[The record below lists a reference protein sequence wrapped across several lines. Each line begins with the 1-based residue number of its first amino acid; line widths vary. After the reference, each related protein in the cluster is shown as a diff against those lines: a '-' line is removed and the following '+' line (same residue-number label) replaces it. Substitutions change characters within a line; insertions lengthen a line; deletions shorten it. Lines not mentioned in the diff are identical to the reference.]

1 VFPPKTED
9 ASKCSPASLARDV
22 HDLVSLP
29 EVYVRIKQLVDDPK
43 TSLSDVA
50 EAIAVD
56 PGLTARLLR
65 LANSAFFGLR
75 VKVETVPR
83 AITLLGVRQV
93 HDFVL
98 ATWVMQSFA
107 GIPPALVDMRRF
119 WEGSVLCGAA
129 AKSLARR
136 CRVPESD
143 RLFVVG
149 LLAQVGRLVLYLR
162 LPDVEE
168 EILAAAER
176 EGRPVAA
183 VEREV
188 LGFDYAAVGAE
199 LLASWS
205 LPATLVEPIRHHTL
219 PAMGRTYPLETAV
232 VHTALRLV
240 DAPPDG
246 PEPTSF
252 VAALDGGAWRR
263 LGLPAAAVTE
273 VHAEAAS
280 FTRDAADLFLPP
292 SA

>member
-1 VFPPKTED
+1 VFPPKNEEVPKRT
-9 ASKCSPASLARDV
+9 AASLARDV

-43 TSLSDVA
+43 ASLGEVA
-50 EAIAVD
+50 DAIAVD

-75 VKVETVPR
+75 VKIETVPR

-119 WEGSVLCGAA
+119 WESSVLCGAA
-129 AKSLARR
+129 AKALARR

-162 LPDVEE
+162 LPDLEE
-168 EILAAAER
+168 AALGVAER
-176 EGRPVAA
+176 EGRPLAS

-205 LPATLVEPIRHHTL
+205 LPGTLVEPIRHHTL
-219 PAMGRTYPLETAV
+219 PAMGRTYPLETALIHAAV
-232 VHTALRLV
+232 RLA
-240 DAPPDG
+240 DAPDAGPD
-246 PEPTSF
+246 P
-252 VAALDGGAWRR
+252 AAFAAGLDAGAWRR
-263 LGLPAAAVTE
+263 LALPAEAVAE
-273 VHAEAAS
+273 IHAEALS
-280 FTRDAADLFLPP
+280 FARDAAELFIPT

>member
-1 VFPPKTED
+1 MFPPKTED
-9 ASKCSPASLARDV
+9 APKCSPASLARDV

-29 EVYVRIKQLVDDPK
+29 EVYVRIKQLVDDP
-43 TSLSDVA
+43 TASLSDVA

-75 VKVETVPR
+75 VKIETVPR

-107 GIPPALVDMRRF
+107 GIPPALVDMRQF
-119 WEGSVLCGAA
+119 WESSVLCGAA
-129 AKSLARR
+129 ARSLARR

-162 LPDVEE
+162 LPDLEE
-168 EILAAAER
+168 AILSVSER
-176 EGRPVAA
+176 ESRPIAS

-205 LPATLVEPIRHHTL
+205 LPATLVEPIRHHAL
-219 PAMGRTYPLETAV
+219 PAMARSYPLETAV
-232 VHTALRLV
+232 IHVAVRLAE
-240 DAPPDG
+240 APAEC
-246 PEPTSF
+246 PEAGSF
-252 VAALDGGAWRR
+252 AASLDGGAWRR
-263 LGLPAAAVTE
+263 IGLPPEALPE
-273 VHAEAAS
+273 VHAEAVA
-280 FTRDAADLFLPP
+280 FAREAAELFLP
-292 SA
+292 SAR

>member
-1 VFPPKTED
+1 MFPPKTEE
-9 ASKCSPASLARDV
+9 ATKRTAASLAREI

-29 EVYVRIKQLVDDPK
+29 EIYVRIKQLVDDPK
-43 TSLSDVA
+43 ASLIDVA
-50 EAIAVD
+50 DAISVD

-75 VKVETVPR
+75 VKIETVPR

-98 ATWVMQSFA
+98 ATWVMRSFA
-107 GIPPALVDMRRF
+107 GIPPALVDMRQF
-119 WEGSVLCGAA
+119 WESSVLCGAA
-129 AKSLARR
+129 ARSLARR
-136 CRVPESD
+136 CRVPEAD

-162 LPDVEE
+162 LPDLEE
-168 EILAAAER
+168 AILGAAER

-205 LPATLVEPIRHHTL
+205 LPATLVEPIRHHTV
-219 PAMGRTYPLETAV
+219 PAMERAYPLETAV
-232 VHTALRLV
+232 IHTAVRLADV
-240 DAPPDG
+240 PADG
-246 PEPTSF
+246 PDPASL
-252 VAALDGGAWRR
+252 VAQLDGGAWRR
-263 LGLPAAAVTE
+263 LGLPAEAVVE
-273 VHAEAAS
+273 IHAEAAS
-280 FTRDAADLFLPP
+280 FARDAAEVFLP
-292 SA
+292 SAS